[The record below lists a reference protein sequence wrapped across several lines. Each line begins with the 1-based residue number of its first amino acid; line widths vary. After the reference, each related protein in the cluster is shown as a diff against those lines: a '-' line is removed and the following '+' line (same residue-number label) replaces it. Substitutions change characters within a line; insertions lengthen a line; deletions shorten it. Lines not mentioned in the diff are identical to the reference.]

1 MSARLRVVLD
11 QVVQVVD
18 PDQATAALDLA
29 RGLVAT
35 APSGCSVEALVPAG
49 GHPSI
54 DALAAVRPLGLARRE
69 LAASWQLGIAPG
81 VGGGMIHAPSLLA
94 PLVRHDRVHDHDQTT
109 VTLWCL
115 DAWEAPE
122 TMSKTSVAWHR
133 AMLKRA
139 VKHADAVVVP
149 THAIARRLA
158 ELSKLGDR
166 IQVIAGAAPSG
177 FAVPTDAVER
187 RAALSVPD
195 RYIVVTGTGDA
206 LAGGFRG
213 AAASDAHAVVLDAAE
228 GVEPAI
234 ADIAAAAGLPE
245 QRAHVRGRLD
255 DADRAAI
262 LAGAATYVAT
272 SPHASWPWRALEAM
286 TLGVPVVAVDSGVH
300 HDVIADGGMLVSASA
315 PDLAEA
321 VAEACGAASRRLSVL
336 ARDRSRAFSWAGSAE
351 RIWAL
356 HAEL

>member
-18 PDQATAALDLA
+18 PDQAAAALDLA

-35 APSGCSVEALVPAG
+35 APSGCSVEAIVPAG
-49 GHPSI
+49 GNPSI
-54 DALAAVRPLGLARRE
+54 DGLAATRTLGLARRE

-94 PLVRHDRVHDHDQTT
+94 PLVRHDRLHDHDQTT

-115 DAWEAPE
+115 DAWDAPE

-149 THAIARRLA
+149 THAIARRLT

-206 LAGGFRG
+206 LAEGFRG

-262 LAGAATYVAT
+262 LAGAAAYVAT

-300 HDVIADGGMLVSASA
+300 HDVIADGGMLVSA